1 MYKTL
6 ATFGCSWTRGVG
18 AHWNKDNDQGFEQY
32 HKETWNWELN
42 DPCCFKGLLS
52 KQLNLENFNISMG
65 GASNDFNF
73 YNAEKI
79 FGDPIKR
86 KQFIDSKPIVL
97 WGITST
103 ARIHRNNIIGKA
115 NLFLTNEDPHFDM
128 FWDEDYQP
136 NQKDLAIIKDNPE
149 AVYRAIHLKYFYD
162 HNYEVDQLANK
173 IELWNTIFES
183 YDIPVIW
190 FDTFNTHSYYN
201 NPKNFLQGGDLLTQ
215 MLDREKIEY
224 PKEKRFYHLST
235 WVNDDPRLNWG
246 VHHGLLNPYSYHPSS
261 VAHKILAK
269 MLKPSIEA
277 ILHKY
282 SN

>member
-1 MYKTL
+1 M
-6 ATFGCSWTRGVG
+6 
-18 AHWNKDNDQGFEQY
+18 
-32 HKETWNWELN
+32 
-42 DPCCFKGLLS
+42 
-52 KQLNLENFNISMG
+52 
-65 GASNDFNF
+65 
-73 YNAEKI
+73 
-79 FGDPIKR
+79 
-86 KQFIDSKPIVL
+86 

-136 NQKDLAIIKDNPE
+136 NQKDLAIIKNNPE
-149 AVYRAIHLKYFYD
+149 AVYRAIHLKYFYN
-162 HNYEVDQLANK
+162 HEKEVDQLANK

-201 NPKNFLQGGDLLTQ
+201 NPKNFFQGGDLLTQ
-215 MLDREKIEY
+215 MLDREKIKY
-224 PKEKRFYHLST
+224 PKKKRFYHLSAWT
-235 WVNDDPRLNWG
+235 NDDPRLNWG
-246 VHHGLLNPYSYHPSS
+246 VHHGLLNPYSHHPSS